1 MTGRLMSLGFR
12 AMGCDCR
19 VAVTVPE
26 PLSAPAV
33 TALWSGRGEVAA
45 CEAALSRFRLGSDLS
60 RVNSAPGR
68 WVTVDERLAAAVA
81 AALRARALTR
91 GRFDPTVLA
100 PLEAAGYDGDYDS
113 LERRPARAAPGWRPG
128 GAVQVDLARS
138 RVRVG
143 RDVGLDLGGIAKGWS
158 AERVSER
165 ILRVL
170 PGAQGVLVDLGG
182 DLALRGTAP
191 GGVDWRI
198 DVVDPRRHSVVV
210 ATLTAG
216 RAGIATSGRD
226 RRVLGPE
233 GEGHHLI
240 DPETGRPA
248 ERGPLSVTVIAAD
261 AATAEAHATLL
272 SLAGPLEAR
281 AHLRRHPEIGAVI
294 VPDEGPVRIIRSGV
308 RANAREMAA

>member
-1 MTGRLMSLGFR
+1 MSLGFR

-19 VAVTVPE
+19 VAVAVPE
-26 PLSAPAV
+26 RLSAPAV
-33 TALWSGRGEVAA
+33 AALSTGRGEVAA
-45 CEAALSRFRLGSDLS
+45 CEAVLSRFRPGSDLS

-68 WVTVDERLAAAVA
+68 WVTVDERLAGVVA

-91 GRFDPTVLA
+91 GRFDPAVLA
-100 PLEAAGYDGDYDS
+100 PIQAAGYDGDYDT
-113 LERRPARAAPGWRPG
+113 LERRPARCAPGWRPG
-128 GAVQVDLARS
+128 GAVQVDIARS
-138 RVRVG
+138 RVRVA

-158 AERVSER
+158 AERAAER
-165 ILRVL
+165 ILRAL
-170 PGAQGVLVDLGG
+170 PGAEGVLVDLGG

-191 GGVDWRI
+191 GGADWRI
-198 DVVDPRRHSVVV
+198 DVVDPRRHSATVT
-210 ATLTAG
+210 TLTAG

-240 DPETGRPA
+240 DPVTGRAA
-248 ERGPLSVTVIAAD
+248 ERGPLAVTVIAAD
-261 AATAEAHATLL
+261 AVTAESHATLL
-272 SLAGPLEAR
+272 AMAGPLEAR

-294 VPDEGPVRIIRSGV
+294 VPADGPVRIIRAGA

>member
-1 MTGRLMSLGFR
+1 MSGRLMSLGFR

-26 PLSAPAV
+26 SLYAPAV
-33 TALWSGRGEVAA
+33 AALSAGRAEVAA
-45 CEAALSRFRLGSDLS
+45 CEAVLSRFRLGSDLS
-60 RVNSAPGR
+60 RVNSARGR
-68 WVTVDERLAAAVA
+68 WVTVDERLAGAVA
-81 AALRARALTR
+81 AALQARALTR

-100 PLEAAGYDGDYDS
+100 PLEAAGYDGDYPGLD
-113 LERRPARAAPGWRPG
+113 RRPARTVPGWRPG
-128 GAVQVDLARS
+128 GAVQVDIARS

-158 AERVSER
+158 AERVAER
-165 ILRVL
+165 ILRAL
-170 PGAQGVLVDLGG
+170 PGAHGVLVDLGG

-191 GGVDWRI
+191 GGADWRI
-198 DVVDPRRHSVVV
+198 DVVDPRRHSAVVT
-210 ATLTAG
+210 TLTAG

-240 DPETGRPA
+240 DPDTGRPA
-248 ERGPLSVTVIAAD
+248 ARGPLSVTVVAAD
-261 AATAEAHATLL
+261 ATTAEAHATLL

-281 AHLRRHPEIGAVI
+281 AHLRRHPEIGAVV
-294 VPDEGPVRIIRSGV
+294 VPAEGPVRTIRAGL